1 MPSLGILSAH
11 EKNRS
16 LLAPIYFHTYL
27 PISVPC
33 RDRGLQAVLDG
44 LYPLRDVVDKR
55 IAPTVAALLRES
67 QAGSHPCI
75 ITLSSYWQAWQ
86 RTLLTH
92 CASSG
97 KERERGLYDLAL
109 IISDKYKYSTKPHK
123 GQYTF
128 SLLLVWEHR
137 GLQSNTH
144 QLNMKE
150 SRSSSCR

>member
-1 MPSLGILSAH
+1 MKKTGVYWLRFIFIPTCRFPFPVETVVAKRFWMDSIPSEMLSI
-11 EKNRS
+11 KGS
-16 LLAPIYFHTYL
+16 P
-27 PISVPC
+27 
-33 RDRGLQAVLDG
+33 
-44 LYPLRDVVDKR
+44 
-55 IAPTVAALLRES
+55 PTVAALLRES

-92 CASSG
+92 CTSSG